1 MAHPHTHAERWR
13 LVGPWYRWATPG
25 LPAAGL
31 KSRPAIQMFAGDDFI
46 AQFLARPQHSLKS
59 DPLVDV
65 VQRYDLVAAG
75 NHAAGKVAALFALRA
90 NGDPLPRYLK
100 KPNGDDDKSR
110 PNPEPAFRARPA
122 PGSLRK
128 LYQPTHD
135 RHYIVSCELHC
146 DEPGFPR
153 VRRDLVCQAGFVLR
167 RRVSTVPPG
176 MTAAMIDA
184 AQGELRRAEA
194 DLYEL
199 LQLEIAATATPQDLP
214 ADADLHRNAR
224 ARQTATAAK
233 STPPTDWPGLVQRQ
247 RDKVTLERRDYDD
260 WLVQNGVGVA
270 VQGWFPLLVGGRP
283 SPTQGHWK
291 TLAGSAVDADPV
303 PRDDS
308 VPGEHVHPLF
318 ALVPDPRDT
327 AHDAVGRSLYYGLVP
342 TNSLQADERGLPR
355 FEDQATYGLR
365 CFVRAH
371 HACPPRAGR
380 DPDCDGA
387 VVWGLPSEPFRIASP
402 LDVLGSANRP
412 IHIKMPDLR
421 DLAAAAATRPR
432 GRLSPVRFIQPQHM
446 SPLGEGGTMGGA
458 AICSFSIPL
467 ITIIA
472 LFVLNLFLPIVVFIF
487 NLWFLLVLRFCIP
500 PQIQLSAD
508 VDVALAATPPGVDL
522 DVDFV
527 VEVAGVP
534 KSAGDLGNLLRA
546 AMTQRIVQDTGKT
559 DESPDLAGLGNNALG
574 PVDQSFSDA
583 AALKA
588 ANASD
593 PPPPPP
599 SVGTPLVYEP
609 KVTPAWPRQGA
620 AA

>member
-1 MAHPHTHAERWR
+1 VSTAHPNSSRWR
-13 LVGPWYRWATPG
+13 LVGPWYRWARPG
-25 LPAAGL
+25 LPADGL
-31 KSRPAIQMFAGDDFI
+31 NSQPAIQMFAGDDFI

-65 VQRYDLVAAG
+65 VQRYDLVSAG
-75 NHAAGKVAALFALRA
+75 SYAAGKVAALFALRA
-90 NGDPLPRYLK
+90 NGEPLPRYLK
-100 KPNGDDDKSR
+100 KPNGDDDKSQ

-135 RHYIVSCELHC
+135 RHYVVSCELHC

-153 VRRDLVCQAGFVLR
+153 VKREQVCQAGFVLR
-167 RRVSTVPPG
+167 RRLSTVPVG
-176 MTAAMIDA
+176 MTAAQIDA
-184 AQGELRRAEA
+184 AQGDMRRAEA

-199 LQLEIAATATPQDLP
+199 MQLEVAATATPPDLP
-214 ADADLHRNAR
+214 ADAALRLNAR
-224 ARQTATAAK
+224 TRQSELAARESPPAGWAGLLQKRRETAVK
-233 STPPTDWPGLVQRQ
+233 
-247 RDKVTLERRDYDD
+247 RRKEYDD
-260 WLVQNGVGVA
+260 WLVAQKVTVE
-270 VQGWFPLLVGGRP
+270 VQGWFPLLVAGRP

-291 TLAGSAVDADPV
+291 TFERGEADADPV
-303 PRDDS
+303 SRDDS
-308 VPGEHVHPLF
+308 LPGEHVTPLF

-327 AHDAVGRSLYYGLVP
+327 AHDAAGRTLHYGLVP
-342 TNSLQADERGLPR
+342 TNSLQSDARGLPR
-355 FEDQATYGLR
+355 FEDQATYELR

-380 DPDCDGA
+380 DPDCNGA
-387 VVWGLPSEPFRIASP
+387 VVWSRASEPFRIASP

-412 IHIKMPDLR
+412 INIKMPDLR

-432 GRLSPVRFIQPQHM
+432 GRLSPVRFIQPQHL
-446 SPLGEGGTMGGA
+446 SPVGAGGTMGGA

-500 PQIQLSAD
+500 PQIQASAD

-522 DVDFV
+522 DTDFAIR
-527 VEVAGVP
+527 VANVP
-534 KSAGDLGNLLRA
+534 KSAGDLATLLRA
-546 AMTQRIVQDTGKT
+546 AMTRRIIEDTGKT
-559 DESPDLAGLGNNALG
+559 DKAPDLAGLSNNALG

-588 ANASD
+588 ANADD
-593 PPPPPP
+593 PPPSPPP
-599 SVGTPLVYEP
+599 VGTPLVYEAA
-609 KVTPAWPRQGA
+609 VTPVWPRQGA